1 MRQILKSLVLPL
13 LIVCVSVI
21 FNAVVGAGIAYLV
34 GITPIYGAIA
44 LVLISLVSMPFLPRG
59 VARAGTNTE
68 VWTGEVL
75 LALREL
81 LEHMGWYSRIRSYDE
96 EVRNDTI
103 HFTEIG
109 AEPEVL
115 VNNTTYPLG
124 ITSVEDADK
133 PIALDIFVTKPSG
146 IPDAE
151 LDSVCYDK
159 LGKVRAIHK
168 EVVAEK
174 IVVKAAHALT
184 PQSHTDSTPVLLT
197 SGEVNVAERRKKL
210 SIADLLALKKIADK
224 WHIPQGE
231 RVLVLCPD
239 HVQDLLSVS
248 ESFERQYG
256 LNNQEGKITRLYGFD
271 IYEYTATPF
280 YTVATKTKLAFGAI
294 PGAGTQQ
301 SSFFFHDKSAMRAS
315 GSLSTYER
323 RAETDPENQRSIYNV
338 RQRAIASLLRKGKCS
353 AAIISA
359 AA

>member
-13 LIVCVSVI
+13 LIVCVAVI

-34 GITPIYGAIA
+34 GITPIYGAVA
-44 LVLISLVSMPFLPRG
+44 LVLISLISMPFLPRG

-75 LALREL
+75 LALRES

-96 EVRNDTI
+96 HVNNDTI

-109 AEPEVL
+109 ADPEVL
-115 VNNTTYPLG
+115 VNNTTYPIG

-133 PIALDIFVTKPSG
+133 PIGLDSFVTKVSG

-159 LGKVRAIHK
+159 LGTVRTRHK
-168 EVVAEK
+168 EAVAEK
-174 IVVKAAHALT
+174 IVAKAAHALT

-197 SGEVNVAERRKKL
+197 SGDVNAAERRKKF
-210 SIADLLALKKIADK
+210 SIADLLALKKLADK
-224 WHIPQGE
+224 WKIPHGE

-239 HVQDLLSVS
+239 HVQDLMSVS

-256 LNNQEGKITRLYGFD
+256 LNNTEGKIMRLFGFD
-271 IYEYTATPF
+271 VHECTDNPF

-301 SSFFFHDKSAMRAS
+301 SSFFFHDKSAMRAT
-315 GSLSTYER
+315 GSLFTYER
-323 RAETDPENQRSIYNV
+323 RAETDPENQRNLYNV
-338 RQRAIASLLRKGKCS
+338 RQRAIASLLRKGNCS

-359 AA
+359 NA